1 MTAETVHASAVRIGE
16 TGILILGASGAG
28 KSALA
33 LDLVDQ
39 GQLRGIDSG
48 VIGDDRIV
56 LTQRDGQ
63 TFASPAP
70 HLAGM
75 IEVRGSGIHA
85 IDHIAQAPLYLA
97 VRLVDENEAV
107 RMPPEEPVEVLPGI
121 LLPCLHLPQGQPA
134 VRAVL
139 ARLGYYGGVK
149 NLIN

>member
-1 MTAETVHASAVRIGE
+1 MTVETVHASAVRIGE

-39 GQLRGIDSG
+39 GQLRGIASG
-48 VIGDDRIV
+48 LVGDDRIV
-56 LTQRDGQ
+56 LTRRGNQVI
-63 TFASPAP
+63 ASPAP
-70 HLAGM
+70 GLAGM

-85 IDHIAQAPLYLA
+85 IGHIAQAPLHLA
-97 VRLVDENEAV
+97 VRLVDDIEAV

-121 LLPCLHLPQGQPA
+121 WLPCLHLPQGQPA

-139 ARLGYYGGVK
+139 SRLGYYGGVK